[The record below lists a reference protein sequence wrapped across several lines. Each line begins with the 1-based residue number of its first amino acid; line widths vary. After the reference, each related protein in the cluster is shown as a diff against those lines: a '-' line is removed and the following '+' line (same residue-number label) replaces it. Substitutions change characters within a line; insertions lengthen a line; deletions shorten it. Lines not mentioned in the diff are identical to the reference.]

1 MLIRKADMKVV
12 VVMVMMSP
20 SLLTLV
26 QNLDV

>member
-12 VVMVMMSP
+12 VVMVMMSS